1 MREFILNN
9 WPYIILGLMA
19 LLFLIQLRFSH
30 SLGILAKHF
39 SNQKVNVKAAY
50 NHDMTTNSPSIML
63 TVNNQNVN
71 DLKLIGI
78 GFIYKEQTIDYFKT
92 AIKERGTEKT
102 GQLIID
108 SRDAIKIPV
117 DVASL
122 KNIIHDLNEGSKGVK
137 NLEVFATDVS
147 GTQSKRKAK
156 SIRRMIKKLLKQDRL
171 ERKRALKA
179 KKKEVKKTKKEE
191 KQLKKQQ
198 RRKRFKNK
206 VSSIKMKLKDKT
218 SKSSN
223 K

>member
-30 SLGILAKHF
+30 SLGKLAKHF
-39 SNQKVNVKAAY
+39 SNQKVNVKASY
-50 NHDMTTNSPSIML
+50 NHDMTTNNPSIMI

-92 AIKERGTEKT
+92 AIRERGSEKT
-102 GQLIID
+102 NQLIID

-117 DVASL
+117 EVDSL
-122 KNIIHDLNEGSKGVK
+122 KNIIHDLNEGSKKVK
-137 NLEVFATDVS
+137 PLEVFATDVS

-156 SIRRMIKKLLKQDRL
+156 SIKRMLKKLLKQNRL
-171 ERKRALKA
+171 ERKKTLKA
-179 KKKEVKKTKKEE
+179 KKKEIKQTKKEE
-191 KQLKKQQ
+191 KQLKRQQ
-198 RRKRFKNK
+198 RRKRLKNK
-206 VSSIKMKLKDKT
+206 LSSIKMKIKDKT
-218 SKSSN
+218 SKSSS